1 MKYFFHYYLKYKSYY
16 AYKYIKFIVIGILSN
31 IVSYA
36 LFTLFLWLKF
46 SIDLS
51 ASFGMIA
58 GVLNTYLLSR
68 LYLNEKAVNHSN
80 LRMLV
85 FFLYYAIAI
94 FLTSNSI
101 EWLTEKN
108 NINHNISW
116 LMCTIIASFFNFI
129 FVSKIAL
136 HLKQYS

>member
-1 MKYFFHYYLKYKSYY
+1 MELNL
-16 AYKYIKFIVIGILSN
+16 IIDILTELDTFQKTQPSTQT
-31 IVSYA
+31 S
-36 LFTLFLWLKF
+36 LEDF
-46 SIDLS
+46 
-51 ASFGMIA
+51 
-58 GVLNTYLLSR
+58 R